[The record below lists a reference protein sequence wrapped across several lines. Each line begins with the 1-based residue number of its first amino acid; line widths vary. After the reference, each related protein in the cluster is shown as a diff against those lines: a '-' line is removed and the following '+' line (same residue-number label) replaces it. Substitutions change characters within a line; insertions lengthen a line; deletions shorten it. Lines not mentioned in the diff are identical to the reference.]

1 MSQFKIVIAPDS
13 FKESMTAKEAAT
25 AIQNGFQEVF
35 NDQVTYDLIPMADGG
50 EGTTEALKEALKA
63 TSYTVQV
70 KDPLFRNIDAS
81 YARSDQYETAIIE
94 MAEASGLHLLT
105 HEERNPLQTSSYG
118 TGQLINEALKHGVK
132 KIILG
137 IGGSATN
144 DGGVGMLQALGVSF
158 KDVEHN
164 EIKPGGAALNT
175 IDKIDTSHLN
185 PLLQNVE
192 IKVACDVTNPLL
204 GDQGATVIYGPQ
216 KGATEKMIPKLDSAL
231 SHYHDK
237 IKEELQKSVKD
248 IPGAGAAGGMGTA
261 LLAFLD
267 SNLQAGI
274 DVVLDETRFQERVK
288 DAQIVITGEGK
299 MDKQTIYGKTP
310 IGVAKVAKAYDIP
323 VIAICGSL
331 GDQYQEVY
339 RHGIDTVFSIT
350 EYPSDLKT
358 TLENGPQFMQR
369 TATNIA
375 RLIKL
380 NLKLKP

>member
-216 KGATEKMIPKLDSAL
+216 K
-231 SHYHDK
+231 
-237 IKEELQKSVKD
+237 
-248 IPGAGAAGGMGTA
+248 A
-261 LLAFLD
+261 LLK
-267 SNLQAGI
+267 
-274 DVVLDETRFQERVK
+274 R
-288 DAQIVITGEGK
+288 
-299 MDKQTIYGKTP
+299 
-310 IGVAKVAKAYDIP
+310 
-323 VIAICGSL
+323 
-331 GDQYQEVY
+331 
-339 RHGIDTVFSIT
+339 
-350 EYPSDLKT
+350 
-358 TLENGPQFMQR
+358 
-369 TATNIA
+369 
-375 RLIKL
+375 
-380 NLKLKP
+380 